1 MEESGME
8 ESSMEEIGMEESV
21 IEESEAKNAQITE
34 DITEKRDAD
43 GKKRGIT
50 GSTLKWIAVV
60 TMFIDHFA
68 AAVLGRYIACS
79 RGMMDLMPEASRE
92 AAEAAWESANHGL
105 LIPYSIMRLIGRLA
119 FPIYCFLLVEGLYKT
134 KDVKKYSVRLLV
146 FALLSEIPF
155 DLAFM
160 GKLFYFGYQNVF
172 FTLFLGLV
180 TIAVIDY
187 IRKKIENKF
196 PALMLSFVVA
206 VAGILSAVLL
216 KTDYDGIGVA
226 IIIIMYAFYERRV
239 GRIVAG
245 CLAFIWE
252 LTAPLAFIFIGFY
265 NGERGRQV
273 KYFFYAFYPLHLLLL
288 YLISV
293 ILGLGAYSPM

>member
-1 MEESGME
+1 
-8 ESSMEEIGMEESV
+8 MEESV

-34 DITEKRDAD
+34 DLTEKRDAD

-68 AAVLGRYIACS
+68 EAVLGRYIACS
-79 RGMMDLMPEASRE
+79 RGMMDLMPEASRK
-92 AAEAAWESANHGL
+92 AAEAAWVSANHEL
-105 LIPYSIMRLIGRLA
+105 LISYSVMRSLIGRLA
-119 FPIYCFLLVEGLYKT
+119 FPIYCFLLVEGFHKT

-155 DLAFM
+155 DLAFK
-160 GKLFYFGYQNVF
+160 GKVFYFEYQNVF

-187 IRKKIENKF
+187 IRKKIEKKF
-196 PALMLSFVVA
+196 QVLMLSFVVA

-239 GRIVAG
+239 ERIVAG

-252 LTAPLAFIFIGFY
+252 RTAPLAFIFIGFY